1 MAALRVP
8 GIDPID
14 VALPA
19 LLNDL
24 SGTDAKQTLILDD
37 YHMLTDARIHEGVE
51 YLLSY
56 LPPSLRLV
64 IAGRLDPPLPLAR
77 MRARGEL
84 TEIRAADLRFSPAEA
99 HRPRLGGKP
108 VDAGPDVVDPLVDR
122 TEGWAV
128 GLKTRRADH
137 SRRTRPGRACGR
149 SSRRRPTTCRLPHLG
164 GARPPAHRSAGL
176 PGPYRGLGPLVRF
189 AV

>member
-1 MAALRVP
+1 MPRWWRCVCPASTQ
-8 GIDPID
+8 ID

-37 YHMLTDARIHEGVE
+37 YRLLTDARIYEAVE

-84 TEIRAADLRFSPAEA
+84 TEIRAGYRYHRLFRDFCAASSKRPLPRMSADYCGEPRIGIWRLG
-99 HRPRLGGKP
+99 RPRTRSACGSLRAIGSR
-108 VDAGPDVVDPLVDR
+108 PLRCCLPPR
-122 TEGWAV
+122 TTLLSRAWPRRSCGWATS
-128 GLKTRRADH
+128 LAM
-137 SRRTRPGRACGR
+137 RPY
-149 SSRRRPTTCRLPHLG
+149 
-164 GARPPAHRSAGL
+164 ARI
-176 PGPYRGLGPLVRF
+176 RGSP
-189 AV
+189 